1 MFGFFASPEKKAR
14 ASAGHWLE
22 LAQKVWRFRRD
33 VLAPALLAE
42 LEARSTAL
50 GALLRE
56 RADAGRITL
65 GMQALEDTLRRAGG
79 THYPRSEVVE
89 WVEFLLVAAIVI
101 IGVQHYFM
109 RPFQIPTN
117 SMWPSQYGMTPEVF
131 TDRAQEPGPLQTA
144 LRVATVGVRPDR
156 IYRIDAPADGE
167 VLVPLSE
174 NGVVPSEDAA
184 GRALWVLP
192 SAQREFRLFVGGRA
206 VAVRVPV
213 DFAAS
218 IGWVVRDAFFPAP
231 VGSVETAEETL
242 LRRSRAPGA
251 VAQVLVEGGPGGPRP
266 VRVLRTG
273 KFVRAGERMLSFDIR
288 SGDML
293 MVDRLSYHFVQPK
306 IGDGFVF
313 RTDNIKSPYMTDAR
327 TGGQLQQYYIKRLV
341 GVPGDRL
348 QVRPP
353 VLYRNGQPI
362 TGAAAFDKEARQV
375 ERYPGYRT
383 DERLDYLRPGQVLTV
398 PPDKYFAMGDNSPN
412 SQDSRYWGFVPG
424 PDVVGRPLF
433 TYYPFARLLP

>member
-14 ASAGHWLE
+14 ASASHWLE
-22 LAQKVWRFRRD
+22 LAQKVWHFRRD

-42 LEARSTAL
+42 LETRSAAL
-50 GALLRE
+50 SALLRE
-56 RADAGRITL
+56 RADAGRLNL

-79 THYPRSEVVE
+79 THYPKSEVVE

-117 SMWPSQYGMTPEVF
+117 SMWPSQYGMTPQVF
-131 TDRAQEPGPLQTA
+131 TDRAQEPSPLQTA

-167 VLVPLSE
+167 VLVPLLG
-174 NGVVPSEDAA
+174 NGVVPTEDAA
-184 GRALWVLP
+184 GRALGVFP
-192 SAQREFRLFVGGRA
+192 SAQKEFQLFVGGRA

-213 DFAAS
+213 DFAMS
-218 IGWVVRDAFFPAP
+218 VGWVVRDAFFPVQA
-231 VGSVETAEETL
+231 GSVETAEETL

-251 VAQVLVEGGPGGPRP
+251 IAP
-266 VRVLRTG
+266 VPAESGRNDSRIVFLRTG

-293 MVDRLSYHFVQPK
+293 MVDRLSYHFVRPK

-313 RTDNIKSPYMTDAR
+313 RTDNIRSPYMIDLR

-348 QVRPP
+348 QVREP
-353 VLYRNGQPI
+353 VLYRNDQPI
-362 TGAAAFDKEARQV
+362 TGVAAFDKEARQV
-375 ERYPGYRT
+375 ERYPGYRPGAV
-383 DERLDYLRPGQVLTV
+383 YLTPGQVLTV
-398 PPDKYFAMGDNSPN
+398 PPGQYFAMGDNSPN

-433 TYYPFARLLP
+433 TYFPFARLLP